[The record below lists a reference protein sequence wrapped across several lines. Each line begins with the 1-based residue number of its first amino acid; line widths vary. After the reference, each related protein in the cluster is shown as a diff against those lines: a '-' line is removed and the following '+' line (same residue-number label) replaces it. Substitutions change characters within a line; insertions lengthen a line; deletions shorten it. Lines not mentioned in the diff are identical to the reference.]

1 MEPVTHIL
9 TGACLSRA
17 GLNRRAAHA
26 TLTMAIAAEFP
37 DIDTLWGLRGPV
49 AAFQHHR
56 GITHTFVALPVEAA
70 IVVGAVYILHRIFAK
85 RTVGTDAPRPKSAP
99 PAPLR
104 WGLLYGF
111 ALIALL
117 SHLLLDYSNNYG
129 LRPFFP
135 FNPQWYAGSFVFIF
149 DPLIFLLLA
158 MAFLMPPLF
167 ALINSEVGAR
177 RQRFRGRGWAIAS
190 LVCIALVWGLRATEH
205 ARAVLLASAQSV
217 ALPQPDTAST
227 APETVVPETTAPET
241 TAPTQFSQPLRVLA
255 NPDPINPFRWHIVS
269 DFGGFYQL
277 AEVNLLNNSLTP
289 AQDIHV
295 KPARTPALVAAEAS
309 PLGRVYMDWSPMPF
323 LTVSPPG
330 DPARPP
336 ADAQDDPGAASATIV
351 TFRDPRFMLDLPFL
365 RSHPNPPLTGTVELG
380 PQLQVLRQT
389 MNGKVQH

>member
-17 GLNRRAAHA
+17 GLNRRAAYA

-37 DIDTLWGLRGPV
+37 DIDTLWSLRGPV
-49 AAFQHHR
+49 
-56 GITHTFVALPVEAA
+56 EAG

-85 RTVGTDAPRPKSAP
+85 RTVGTDAPNPKSAP

-177 RQRFRGRGWAIAS
+177 RQRFRGRGWAITS
-190 LVCIALVWGLRATEH
+190 LVCIGLVWGLRATEH
-205 ARAVLLASAQSV
+205 ARGVLLASAQSV
-217 ALPQPDTAST
+217 ALPQPD
-227 APETVVPETTAPET
+227 AP
-241 TAPTQFSQPLRVLA
+241 
-255 NPDPINPFRWHIVS
+255 
-269 DFGGFYQL
+269 
-277 AEVNLLNNSLTP
+277 
-289 AQDIHV
+289 
-295 KPARTPALVAAEAS
+295 
-309 PLGRVYMDWSPMPF
+309 
-323 LTVSPPG
+323 
-330 DPARPP
+330 
-336 ADAQDDPGAASATIV
+336 
-351 TFRDPRFMLDLPFL
+351 
-365 RSHPNPPLTGTVELG
+365 
-380 PQLQVLRQT
+380 
-389 MNGKVQH
+389 